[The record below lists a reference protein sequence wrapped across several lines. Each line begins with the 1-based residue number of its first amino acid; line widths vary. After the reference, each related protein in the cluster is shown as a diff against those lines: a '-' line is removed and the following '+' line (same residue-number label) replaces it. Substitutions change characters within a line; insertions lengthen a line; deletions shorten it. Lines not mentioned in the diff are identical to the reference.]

1 MLLQQAGGGEVDQ
14 EELSGEP
21 DFSNWLNRKLPAA
34 RISVRMAAVA
44 GRREIKR
51 AFILKALC
59 THELTF
65 QHSGVS
71 WVNVASGGEAA
82 AGGLCVPSPCVASA
96 LSPPEGLVDRLGSA
110 PCPAGAP
117 GAAGLTCCHQ
127 TGLAFCA
134 ALLQLGRCWHRVS
147 SAAWQPEPGSR
158 WLVYRASQV
167 NSE

>member
-65 QHSGVS
+65 SALWCELGKCCFRWGSSSRRVVRPVPLRGFSSEPTRGACGQAGLCPLPCWGSRGS
-71 WVNVASGGEAA
+71 WPYLLPPNRAGILCCTAA
-82 AGGLCVPSPCVASA
+82 AGA
-96 LSPPEGLVDRLGSA
+96 LL
-110 PCPAGAP
+110 AP
-117 GAAGLTCCHQ
+117 GIQCGMAA
-127 TGLAFCA
+127 
-134 ALLQLGRCWHRVS
+134 
-147 SAAWQPEPGSR
+147 
-158 WLVYRASQV
+158 
-167 NSE
+167 